1 MEQLVDQVNANG
13 TVLELM
19 EPPITSRFLM
29 KSSST
34 KYFLLSEIWNLRPL
48 AVTLLWIVIH
58 SQEYVPVWLRSFSS
72 SVAR

>member
-1 MEQLVDQVNANG
+1 MLRFPVSTSAMNLLACLTFMEQLVDQVNANG

-48 AVTLLWIVIH
+48 AVTLL
-58 SQEYVPVWLRSFSS
+58 
-72 SVAR
+72 